1 MGCGQSKTRVAQ
13 HVERPLAPAVDIAA
27 PAAAPAAPEN
37 LVVAAAPE
45 SSAAP
50 ESPRAVEAAEPEW
63 RPSLNPPPAAP
74 FERPASCEQEPPQ
87 HMLPA
92 SDEVGAFVKPAE
104 SPLPAKPCKVQV
116 RKV

>member
-27 PAAAPAAPEN
+27 PAAPAAPEN

-45 SSAAP
+45 SSATP

-92 SDEVGAFVKPAE
+92 SDEAFVKPAE
-104 SPLPAKPCKVQV
+104 SPLPAKPRKVRV